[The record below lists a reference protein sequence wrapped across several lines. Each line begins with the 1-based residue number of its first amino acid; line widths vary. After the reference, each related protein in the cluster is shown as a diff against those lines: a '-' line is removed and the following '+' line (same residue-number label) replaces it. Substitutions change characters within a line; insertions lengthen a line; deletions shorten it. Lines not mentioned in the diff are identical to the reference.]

1 MIAVAY
7 NIDQRSEISRR
18 ISGPAH
24 FNTSISYC
32 VLERRGGGIST
43 LPILEY
49 VSPSRTE
56 TRLFNAYAQSLGS
69 SMRLFYNR
77 IRFLGRRVHRF
88 PHDNPTVELMR
99 RVQIERAELFRGRN
113 SVASNPYSWRH
124 R

>member
-7 NIDQRSEISRR
+7 NIDQHSEIPVRLT
-18 ISGPAH
+18 GPAP
-24 FNTSISYC
+24 FDTSISYC
-32 VLERRGGGIST
+32 VLERGGSSIST
-43 LPILEY
+43 LPTLEY

-77 IRFLGRRVHRF
+77 IRFLGRREHLFSR
-88 PHDNPTVELMR
+88 DNPTVELIR